1 MGESKRSVDDVRLA
15 AFDGLIGANLT
26 PVAVQ
31 DNGGVPAATPSSL
44 QALQA
49 AVEAGFPW
57 CDSLAGAT
65 QCVFG
70 EGSATADVV
79 FVGEAPGAEED
90 REGRPFV
97 GPAGQKLDEI
107 ITAMGLDRG
116 SVYICNVLKA
126 RPPGNRDP
134 LPDEVAMAAP
144 WLACQLRLIAPKV
157 IVALGGAAA
166 KHLLETTTG
175 ITRLRG
181 RMGQWQD
188 PDSDLVVPVMPTFH
202 PAYLLRNYTP
212 ETRRAMWEDM
222 QQVIALLEKQ

>member
-1 MGESKRSVDDVRLA
+1 MGNSKKPVADLRLA
-15 AFDGLIGANLT
+15 AFDALIGANLT
-26 PVAVQ
+26 PVAA
-31 DNGGVPAATPSSL
+31 PAGRGSQIAPQGSL

-49 AVEAGFPW
+49 FVEEGFPW
-57 CDSLAGAT
+57 CASLAGAT

-70 EGSATADVV
+70 EGCETAEVV

-90 REGRPFV
+90 RIGRPFV

-107 ITAMGLDRG
+107 LSAMGLTRS

-126 RPPGNRDP
+126 RPPANRAP
-134 LPDEVAMAAP
+134 LPDEVALSAP
-144 WLACQLRLIAPKV
+144 WLAAQIRLIRPRV

-175 ITRLRG
+175 ITQLRG
-181 RMGQWQD
+181 RMASWED
-188 PDSDLVVPVMPTFH
+188 PESDLVVPVMPTFH

-222 QQVIALLEKQ
+222 QQVTKILG